1 VTRDSLRP
9 ATNVVGDVI
18 AIAAERLGP
27 DATAVLSRLGSLTV
41 AATPARAGRAEI
53 LAAARSPIPASLRA
67 VHPTW
72 IEHALSHLTA
82 RARTALATPSDDPV
96 DVWLAR
102 WATHELPP
110 TVSDE
115 RLPAIAAMN
124 DAAVVVAWLGRI
136 GADQMAFALGDAAE
150 SIPALAAAIA
160 RIGKPPRLGELG
172 PKRAAIA
179 RCRDVSLDEDLS
191 FVLVGC
197 RALAPHL
204 ATNQLAKL
212 ELILR
217 LPRPI
222 GIVVARELALHAATS
237 FDQCPSWAAID
248 AQ

>member
-1 VTRDSLRP
+1 VIRDPDSGLRLP
-9 ATNVVGDVI
+9 RGVVGDVI

-27 DATAVLSRLGSLTV
+27 DATAVLSRLGSIT
-41 AATPARAGRAEI
+41 TPTCTAETARA
-53 LAAARSPIPASLRA
+53 PIPASLRA

-72 IEHALSHLTA
+72 IEHALSELPA
-82 RARTALATPSDDPV
+82 RARTALSSPSTDPV

-110 TVSDE
+110 NMTND

-150 SIPALAAAIA
+150 SIPALAAAVA

-204 ATNQLAKL
+204 AANQLAEL
-212 ELILR
+212 QLILR

-222 GIVVARELALHAATS
+222 GIVVSRELSLHAATS